1 MERKLAHIERI
12 VKISPIPNA
21 DKIEKVQVLGWE
33 CVAKKGEF
41 KEGELCVYV
50 EIDAMIPKCIWSG
63 FLWKEGDIKD
73 KYRLKTCKMRGVV
86 SQGLVLS
93 IDILRTEENTIS
105 LPNCQILTSLPE
117 TIINDKG
124 QYIEGADVSGLLC
137 IEQYIPYISANL
149 QGEIEGDFPFFI
161 PKTDETRI
169 QAYPQLL
176 DIMRGKEVT
185 ISEKADGT
193 SATFYL
199 KDLHFGVCSRNKE
212 LKPNENNLY
221 WKIVKQY
228 DIENKLRWINQ
239 DLQGIEFAIQGE
251 IIGQGVQSNKYKLEG
266 NRLCVFNV
274 YNISEHKYLEH
285 KEMQKFCES
294 LQLTIVPQLGQMV
307 LNHTVEEL
315 VELSKGYTLLNP
327 EQILREGI
335 VVRGVKEEVIENY
348 GRFSFKVIN
357 SNFLIKYGE

>member
-41 KEGELCVYV
+41 REGELCVYI
-50 EIDAMIPKCIWSG
+50 EIDSMIPKCIWSG
-63 FLWKEGDIKD
+63 FLWKEGDLKD
-73 KYRLKTCKMRGVV
+73 KYRLRTCKMRGVV
-86 SQGLVLS
+86 SQGLVLPIS
-93 IDILRTEENTIS
+93 ILGNDAFLDTDRGMIERSEGEDVTE
-105 LPNCQILTSLPE
+105 LLH
-117 TIINDKG
+117 
-124 QYIEGADVSGLLC
+124 IEK
-137 IEQYIPYISANL
+137 YIPYIPAHL
-149 QGEIEGDFPFFI
+149 QGEVEGDFPFFI
-161 PKTDETRI
+161 PRTDETRI

-176 DIMRGKEVT
+176 DIMRGKEIA
-185 ISEKADGT
+185 ISEKLDGT
-193 SATFYL
+193 SVTFYL

-221 WKIVKQY
+221 WKIAKQY
-228 DIENKLRWINQ
+228 DIENKLKFINQ

-266 NRLCVFNV
+266 NRLYVFNV

-285 KEMQKFCES
+285 EEMQKFCES
-294 LQLTIVPQLGQMV
+294 LQLTYVPPLGQIT

-315 VELSKGYTLLNP
+315 VELSKGYTVLNP
-327 EQILREGI
+327 EQIWREGI
-335 VVRGVKEEVIENY
+335 VVRGVKEEVIEKY

-357 SNFLIKYGE
+357 SNFLLKYEDS

>member
-12 VKISPIPNA
+12 VKISSIPDA

-41 KEGELCVYV
+41 KEGELCVYI

-63 FLWKEGDIKD
+63 FLWREGDTKD
-73 KYRLKTCKMRGVV
+73 KYRLKTCKLKGQV
-86 SQGLVLS
+86 SQGLVLPIS
-93 IDILRTEENTIS
+93 ILSYYSEDVDSKSVL
-105 LPNCQILTSLPE
+105 Q
-117 TIINDKG
+117 
-124 QYIEGADVSGLLC
+124 EGDDVTQLLC
-137 IEQYIPYISANL
+137 IEKYIPHIPANL

-161 PKTDETRI
+161 PKTDENRI

-185 ISEKADGT
+185 ISEKLDGT
-193 SATFYL
+193 SASYFL

-212 LKPNENNLY
+212 LKLNDNNLY
-221 WKIVKQY
+221 WKIAKQY
-228 DIENKLRWINQ
+228 DIENKLNWLNKESG
-239 DLQGIEFAIQGE
+239 GIEFAIQGE

-266 NRLCVFNV
+266 NRLYVFNV

-285 KEMQKFCES
+285 EEMQKFCES
-294 LQLTIVPQLGQMV
+294 LQLTYVPPLGQIT

-315 VELSKGYTLLNP
+315 VELSKGYTVLNP
-327 EQILREGI
+327 EQIWREGI
-335 VVRGVKEEVIENY
+335 VVRGIKEEVIEKY
-348 GRFSFKVIN
+348 GRFSFKAIN
-357 SNFLIKYGE
+357 PNFLLKYEDS